1 MSELGKILYEAVRSL
16 RDNTLPPWSD
26 VGDEDREEWTND
38 ALDIARQLSAQLL
51 AESGRLLGETVAL
64 LEEDRDTWKARAVH
78 AEGWA
83 SVEEHDNAA
92 RAAHGGPLTD
102 LYVIQDT
109 RQIVGNT
116 PLFWM
121 PKGAGYGSVIR
132 EVGRYTKAEAE
143 RMRDTDKPIPLAIA
157 VACARPR
164 IDMQLLRRALD
175 GEDVSR
181 G

>member
-1 MSELGKILYEAVRSL
+1 MSGE
-16 RDNTLPPWSD
+16 
-26 VGDEDREEWTND
+26 REEASLQELAD
-38 ALDIARQLSAQLL
+38 AEQAIHHLQA
-51 AESGRLLGETVAL
+51 
-64 LEEDRDTWKARAVH
+64 DRDAWKTRALA

-83 SVEEHDNAA
+83 SAEEYESH
-92 RAAHGGPLTD
+92 AH

-121 PKGAGYGSVIR
+121 PKGAGYGSVIS

-164 IDMQLLRRALD
+164 VDMQLLRDALN
-175 GEDVSR
+175 GENVKR